1 MTSFGYTKAN
11 PSDLI
16 EKHSYRLNKKN
27 LRKVVMILADSC
39 FNHADFPSIP
49 ACRSSTF
56 STSYIYVVYVA
67 IAFLILFG
75 THVDAYTKPILPR
88 VPNFRIYQKV
98 LSNDA
103 ITRKLV
109 SNDVSHVGV
118 LPAPLKPKPR
128 PDPVVNNA
136 DGFSFCDDL
145 DAYSFGSIFRQ
156 CAPYIAMHRGSTM
169 VIHLGGKSLHSREDF
184 DAVIDDIS
192 ILHLLGVQLVLVA
205 GVRKQLDDKMREK
218 GHNPQYHDGM
228 RVTDDETMQYLK
240 ETSGSARFEIESS
253 LARGF
258 RGRPGQSG
266 ISVVSGNFFY
276 SAKPL
281 GYVTSPYLISTHFT
295 FPHLSSPYLSSPH
308 SHWLHPLLITNNT
321 IFNEELCI
329 YFPLPSPLTPPHPP
343 THPPTQTLF
352 FHY

>member
-1 MTSFGYTKAN
+1 
-11 PSDLI
+11 
-16 EKHSYRLNKKN
+16 
-27 LRKVVMILADSC
+27 MILVDSC
-39 FNHADFPSIP
+39 FNHAAFPTISS
-49 ACRSSTF
+49 CRSSSSF
-56 STSYIYVVYVA
+56 STSYLYVVYVA

-75 THVDAYTKPILPR
+75 THVDGYTKPIQPR
-88 VPNFRIYQKV
+88 IPTFRLYHKT

-118 LPAPLKPKPR
+118 LPAPLKPPPR
-128 PDPVVNNA
+128 PEPAVNNA

-169 VIHLGGKSLHSREDF
+169 VIHLGGKSLHCREDF

-218 GHNPQYHDGM
+218 GNNPQSHYHDGM

-281 GYVTSPYLISTHFT
+281 G
-295 FPHLSSPYLSSPH
+295 
-308 SHWLHPLLITNNT
+308 
-321 IFNEELCI
+321 
-329 YFPLPSPLTPPHPP
+329 
-343 THPPTQTLF
+343 
-352 FHY
+352 